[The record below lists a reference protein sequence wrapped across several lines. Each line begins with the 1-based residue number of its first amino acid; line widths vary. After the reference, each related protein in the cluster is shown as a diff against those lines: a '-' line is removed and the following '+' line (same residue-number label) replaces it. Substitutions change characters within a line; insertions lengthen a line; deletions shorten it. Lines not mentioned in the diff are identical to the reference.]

1 MNSTGLDGFR
11 AVSEKNPSA
20 SKGGGDSFVYWPIM
34 VALGWPVAL
43 VLVGAGPDPWG
54 FIAVLAVLLLWAVF
68 AVGVCIAAMVRIYR
82 REWRRSVSMLI
93 LPLSTLVAFLN
104 NSIDIH
110 TAQRLSDDLQLLAT
124 RSNYA
129 PAMPKQSPNLEPR
142 LQLFPWRDLNGFG
155 LYLGYVLLVYDE
167 SDEMALPA
175 SQRSKAWQARAAGSE
190 LGCRLT
196 GVEHA
201 FGHYYF
207 VHRGFDC

>member
-1 MNSTGLDGFR
+1 
-11 AVSEKNPSA
+11 
-20 SKGGGDSFVYWPIM
+20 
-34 VALGWPVAL
+34 
-43 VLVGAGPDPWG
+43 VLVGTGPDPWG
-54 FIAVLAVLLLWAVF
+54 FIAVLAVLLLWAVS
-68 AVGVCIAAMVRIYR
+68 ALAVCIAAMARIYR

-93 LPLSTLVAFLN
+93 LPLSTLAAFLN

-110 TAQRLSDDLQLLAT
+110 TAQRLSDDLELLAT

-129 PAMPKQSPNLEPR
+129 PAMPKQNPNLEPR
-142 LQLFPWRDLNGFG
+142 LELFPWRDLNGFG

-207 VHRGFDC
+207 VHRSFDC